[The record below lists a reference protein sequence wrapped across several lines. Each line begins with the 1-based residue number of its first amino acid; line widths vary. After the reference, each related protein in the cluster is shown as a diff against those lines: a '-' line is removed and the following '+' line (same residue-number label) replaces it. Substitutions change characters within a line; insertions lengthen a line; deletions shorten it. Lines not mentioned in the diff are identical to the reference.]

1 MKIHWTDTAL
11 DHLSAIH
18 NYIALDSKQYAKRIV
33 DRLTKSSQQIGN
45 FPQSGRIVPEFEM
58 EQIREVIEGQQ
69 YPS

>member
-33 DRLTKSSQQIGN
+33 DRLTKRSQQIGN